1 MSLCVGGDRV
11 EEGLR
16 FSPAFVFAAVDTE
29 VSSLN
34 STAVHAINVLA
45 VVHVDVGAVGDAVAK
60 DAVSVTRLDS
70 EVVVVLVVQQ
80 LR

>member
-1 MSLCVGGDRV
+1 MS
-11 EEGLR
+11 
-16 FSPAFVFAAVDTE
+16 F
-29 VSSLN
+29 LN
-34 STAVHAINVLA
+34 STTVDAIDVLA

-60 DAVSVTRLDS
+60 DAVCVTRLDS